1 MYSVRAC
8 VRVCVCNVHVCEN
21 VCVSECFVCT
31 YVHVWCVSTHIKLED
46 VLLLHSNDLQ
56 CDACAALCR
65 ALHHQDQGVKR
76 DNTGALA
83 DILQTKM
90 GE

>member
-8 VRVCVCNVHVCEN
+8 VCVCVCNV
-21 VCVSECFVCT
+21 CVSEGFVCT
-31 YVHVWCVSTHIKLED
+31 YVHVWCVSTHVKLED

-56 CDACAALCR
+56 CDACAALRR